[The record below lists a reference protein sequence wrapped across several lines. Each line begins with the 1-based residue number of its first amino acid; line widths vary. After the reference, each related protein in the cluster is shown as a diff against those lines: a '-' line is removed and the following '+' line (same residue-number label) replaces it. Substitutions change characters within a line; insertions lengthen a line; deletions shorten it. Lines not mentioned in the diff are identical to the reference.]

1 MLDDRVQVTSKGSGC
16 CPKQPLVMV
25 YAAVLSYFSVA
36 FMGFST
42 LPAWLQSCVVSEN
55 PDATLDEVAA
65 IYGSRFSAFTFVQGT
80 LIALVAGWA
89 GALSDR
95 FGRRQCA
102 ALPAIGQAVGS
113 AVLAVTAYYELDWR
127 VGLAGWAVSGAL
139 GGPLVFLAAAFAYIA
154 DWTPQERRGRAFSGL
169 EGAMLY
175 VRPALQ
181 PHVTDPATPRTQAA
195 TLRLQ
200 VSAVGPLLAGK
211 LMQLWGLLAATEA
224 RRSAVGFAGLWG
236 TCAAVYAVPTVCFA
250 LAQPSPQ
257 VRSLL
262 APTTL
267 GRPRPEA
274 PAPHP

>member
-36 FMGFST
+36 FMGLST

-181 PHVTDPATPRTQAA
+181 P
-195 TLRLQ
+195 
-200 VSAVGPLLAGK
+200 
-211 LMQLWGLLAATEA
+211 M
-224 RRSAVGFAGLWG
+224 
-236 TCAAVYAVPTVCFA
+236 
-250 LAQPSPQ
+250 
-257 VRSLL
+257 
-262 APTTL
+262 
-267 GRPRPEA
+267 
-274 PAPHP
+274 

>member
-1 MLDDRVQVTSKGSGC
+1 MLDDRVQVTSKGGC

-181 PHVTDPATPRTQAA
+181 SHLTDPATPRTQAA

-200 VSAVGPLLAGK
+200 VSALGPLLAGK

-236 TCAAVYAVPTVCFA
+236 TCAAVYAVPVVCFA

-257 VRSLL
+257 VRGLL
-262 APTTL
+262 APTTF